1 MFGNMKTEKCK
12 FYDHRNLILLEDLDI
27 DNMQVSSLVSS
38 GEKKNYKYFISLLD
52 DDYKIKPL
60 CIMLPKTG
68 AYVKSYDVETKW
80 MHFSIEEDELLE
92 KYVDIWNNVGNSFKK
107 ELDFKPI
114 YYKKF
119 SKTKIKSFGDE
130 TTDFIIKKFPK

>member
-80 MHFSIEEDELLE
+80 MHFSIEDDELLE
-92 KYVDIWNNVGNSFKK
+92 NMLIFGIMSAIVSKK
-107 ELDFKPI
+107 NLISNLSTIKNFQKP
-114 YYKKF
+114 K
-119 SKTKIKSFGDE
+119 
-130 TTDFIIKKFPK
+130 

>member
-38 GEKKNYKYFISLLD
+38 GEKKIYKYFISLLD

-80 MHFSIEEDELLE
+80 MHFSIEDDELLE
-92 KYVDIWNNVGNSFKK
+92 NMLIFGIMSAIVSKK
-107 ELDFKPI
+107 NLISNLSTIKNFQKP
-114 YYKKF
+114 K
-119 SKTKIKSFGDE
+119 
-130 TTDFIIKKFPK
+130 